1 MIGGGRAS
9 VRSIQVAIATW
20 DAENQIEAQDRGG
33 AKDYYHTWKGLLGLL
48 SSWGRSESLPKRR
61 PARVPDMRRCTVRW
75 LLLHQQPTDSDREYL
90 WTAPYRSA
98 SGADAAAY
106 NPCLMACRLSI
117 SVARSSVVM
126 DH

>member
-48 SSWGRSESLPKRR
+48 SSWGRSASLPKRR

-75 LLLHQQPTDSDREYL
+75 LLLHQQTVTESILGPPLIGRRPVLTQLPIIRVL
-90 WTAPYRSA
+90 WHV
-98 SGADAAAY
+98 G
-106 NPCLMACRLSI
+106 
-117 SVARSSVVM
+117 
-126 DH
+126 